1 MTATEI
7 TGAVI
12 AHNIW
17 GPRRK
22 SWGIEMTLITSF
34 MCGAGRHSA
43 LVDTTTIRFA
53 TSLSGLIPLPSFPP
67 SPFTSSAANSAAS
80 SPISTPR
87 RMSRPPQ
94 HLQVRLAPE
103 HLRKKERVVHHIHG
117 GAYYLSSAAGQRL
130 ILIPLSKY
138 TDTHYRL
145 ALETRFPGPLHDAVC
160 AYLRRRRSTCKFRRR
175 IIVCGDSTGG
185 GLSLALLM
193 YLRDNAYPLPA
204 SAILVFAVDLTMSC
218 DSKESNAPFD
228 VVPVPT
234 ATNHMNPIVLYL
246 GDQVDKYLTHP
257 RAMRRCCVR
266 ATRHELYKDA
276 VHILD
281 TYPFLVAARVHV
293 DRRLCAHA
301 EPTRPVHARRARGG
315 GAGAGDWGRGG
326 DGYGLASKAAKEELE
341 QEELTESEPE
351 EEKVQKA
358 CKARAP
364 PAEPAPTSALRRI
377 QPAVFVII
385 PKGISRPT
393 LKRHRSQHYCTSSR
407 DHLPTLAVL
416 HAHVPGALALDS
428 AQRGLANS
436 TLSRRPYSIDDRCA
450 AGTTG
455 TASRVIARSDRG
467 RKRPSA
473 ALGCKQERPLVASAA
488 RALDLPASGTNDAV
502 VPTLAM
508 LNTAHK
514 YIGTVPIVDAI
525 PANIEGVMRQCLAYE
540 PRSAP
545 RAFEPCSAVPSV
557 RAPDTL
563 PRASETRLRIPVAR
577 SSHHSTLPRPARSLA
592 PSVTQI
598 AYSDSSTLMDFI
610 IIIGIH
616 AAIQTFYIPT
626 TGQLVP
632 PPHSGDHGIQCRAY
646 PQLPPLCPFM
656 SRSYLS
662 AHLDRLTNDALED
675 VKTAHGPQWHV
686 LAMRD

>member
-17 GPRRK
+17 GPRHK

-80 SPISTPR
+80 SLISTPR

-94 HLQVRLAPE
+94 HLVRLAPE

-138 TDTHYRL
+138 TDTRRWRHV
-145 ALETRFPGPLHDAVC
+145 FPGHYTTRC
-160 AYLRRRRSTCKFRRR
+160 ARTCVSSKSCKFRRR

-204 SAILVFAVDLTMSC
+204 SAILVSPWVDLTMSC

-407 DHLPTLAVL
+407 DHLPTLASFTPMSPAPSPSIRRNGDWRTPPFRG
-416 HAHVPGALALDS
+416 AHTQS
-428 AQRGLANS
+428 M
-436 TLSRRPYSIDDRCA
+436 IDAR
-450 AGTTG
+450 
-455 TASRVIARSDRG
+455 RSDRG

>member
-138 TDTHYRL
+138 TDTRRWRHV
-145 ALETRFPGPLHDAVC
+145 FPGHYTTRC
-160 AYLRRRRSTCKFRRR
+160 ARTCVSSKSCKFRRR

-204 SAILVFAVDLTMSC
+204 SAILVSPWLVSASNAFFFSPAQFPHTDLTMSC

-257 RAMRRCCVR
+257 YASPLFGDFAGLPPMLIQAGRCGGAACGRRGMSF
-266 ATRHELYKDA
+266 TR
-276 VHILD
+276 
-281 TYPFLVAARVHV
+281 
-293 DRRLCAHA
+293 
-301 EPTRPVHARRARGG
+301 TRCTSWTRTRSSSRRAFMSI
-315 GAGAGDWGRGG
+315 GDFVRTLSPHAQCTLGERAEEGLEQEIGGRGG

-351 EEKVQKA
+351 EERTTPIPHINDELDVA
-358 CKARAP
+358 AASPRPAGRARADVRAAAH
-364 PAEPAPTSALRRI
+364 PACRL
-377 QPAVFVII
+377 VII

-407 DHLPTLAVL
+407 DHLPTLASFT
-416 HAHVPGALALDS
+416 PMS
-428 AQRGLANS
+428 
-436 TLSRRPYSIDDRCA
+436 P
-450 AGTTG
+450 
-455 TASRVIARSDRG
+455 
-467 RKRPSA
+467 
-473 ALGCKQERPLVASAA
+473 
-488 RALDLPASGTNDAV
+488 
-502 VPTLAM
+502 
-508 LNTAHK
+508 
-514 YIGTVPIVDAI
+514 
-525 PANIEGVMRQCLAYE
+525 
-540 PRSAP
+540 
-545 RAFEPCSAVPSV
+545 
-557 RAPDTL
+557 
-563 PRASETRLRIPVAR
+563 
-577 SSHHSTLPRPARSLA
+577 A
-592 PSVTQI
+592 PSPSIRRNGDWRTPPFRGAHTQSMI
-598 AYSDSSTLMDFI
+598 DA
-610 IIIGIH
+610 
-616 AAIQTFYIPT
+616 
-626 TGQLVP
+626 
-632 PPHSGDHGIQCRAY
+632 RRY
-646 PQLPPLCPFM
+646 P
-656 SRSYLS
+656 
-662 AHLDRLTNDALED
+662 
-675 VKTAHGPQWHV
+675 
-686 LAMRD
+686 